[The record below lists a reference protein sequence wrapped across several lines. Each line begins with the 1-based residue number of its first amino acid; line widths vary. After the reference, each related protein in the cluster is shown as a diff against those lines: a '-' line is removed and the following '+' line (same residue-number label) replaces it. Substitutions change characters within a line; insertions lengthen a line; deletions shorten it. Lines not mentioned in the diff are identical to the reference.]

1 MMQQVQ
7 LVHDAVACRE
17 APLDG
22 KKNSIS
28 RSAEAGESDAWTE
41 YQRTKHD
48 RYFNK
53 VSITFQMPIFLLELS
68 ELHLAYLNQIWHV
81 GWVALH
87 FWPWQNLLVPQGPA
101 TG

>member
-41 YQRTKHD
+41 YKTKQD
-48 RYFNK
+48 CSCFNQL
-53 VSITFQMPIFLLELS
+53 SITF
-68 ELHLAYLNQIWHV
+68 
-81 GWVALH
+81 
-87 FWPWQNLLVPQGPA
+87 
-101 TG
+101 

>member
-7 LVHDAVACRE
+7 SVHDAVTCRE

-41 YQRTKHD
+41 YEKTK
-48 RYFNK
+48 
-53 VSITFQMPIFLLELS
+53 TLPLFQWALFKCLDFSLG
-68 ELHLAYLNQIWHV
+68 LHRLRLAYLNQIWHA
-81 GWVALH
+81 GWVVLH
-87 FWPWQNLLVPQGPA
+87 S
-101 TG
+101 